1 MRVVLTGAAGGIG
14 RRVARRLVEQGHTVV
29 GIDRRAVVL
38 DGVETHVLD
47 LTDGEAVRDL
57 LAGQPVDA
65 LVTAAGWY
73 EVSAIE
79 ECSPETF
86 RRHLESN
93 LVAVHTVVHAVLPTL
108 RRRQGRVVVVGSST
122 GSVALPFHGAY
133 STAKAGLHGYT
144 DSLRREVE
152 PRGVDVALVEP
163 GPTRTGLNESA
174 ARGADDD
181 GAYAETH
188 ERFRG
193 YSPRVSPPSRSP
205 RPFSRQPRP
214 TARGHGTGSEG
225 AHAGSPDWPRW
236 CPPACSTVSSVPVS
250 PAGCSADSSTGD
262 HSRRTPSVTAAE
274 PRGAETTDPGER
286 STADP
291 GDYHRPPPT

>member
-1 MRVVLTGAAGGIG
+1 MYMRVVLTGAAGGIG

-29 GIDRRAVVL
+29 GLDRRAVAL

-47 LTDGEAVRDL
+47 LTDGEAVREL

-152 PRGVDVALVEP
+152 PRGVDVTLVEP

-174 ARGADDD
+174 VRGADGD
-181 GAYAETH
+181 GAYAEAH
-188 ERFRG
+188 ERFQG
-193 YSPRVSPPSRSP
+193 YSPQSITPEQVAASVLTAATADSP
-205 RPFSRQPRP
+205 RVRYRVGGRARWLPRLAAVVP
-214 TARGHGTGSEG
+214 TRLFDRIVR
-225 AHAGSPDWPRW
+225 AGL
-236 CPPACSTVSSVPVS
+236 
-250 PAGCSADSSTGD
+250 
-262 HSRRTPSVTAAE
+262 
-274 PRGAETTDPGER
+274 PGGLLGR
-286 STADP
+286 LVD
-291 GDYHRPPPT
+291 R